1 MYKKLGEILHHTS
14 RKASEGENRERER
27 RKTLSPLSMNYRF
40 H

>member
-27 RKTLSPLSMNYRF
+27 DAKLFPPF
-40 H
+40 P